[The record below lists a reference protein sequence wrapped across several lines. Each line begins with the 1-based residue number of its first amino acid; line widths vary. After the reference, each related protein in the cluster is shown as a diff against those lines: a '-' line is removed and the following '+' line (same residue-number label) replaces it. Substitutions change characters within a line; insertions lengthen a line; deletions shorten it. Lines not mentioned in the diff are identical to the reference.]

1 MTEECQVQEHHLTDR
16 ERELIVSAAR
26 GLSNT
31 EIARALGISTPT
43 VKTTLSRAYHKLG
56 AHSRYPAILQAL
68 KLGQISLDE
77 IFTEDELAGLL
88 ASVGPE
94 LMRRI
99 APETAASSGLSS

>member
-1 MTEECQVQEHHLTDR
+1 MIEESQNQEHLLTDR

-31 EIARALGISTPT
+31 EIAEALGISTPT

-56 AHSRYPAILQAL
+56 ARSRYPAIIQAL
-68 KLGQISLDE
+68 RQRLISIDE
-77 IFTEDELAGLL
+77 IFTEDELAGLY
-88 ASVGPE
+88 ASVDPD

-99 APETAASSGLSS
+99 AQKARASLD